1 MTETNAAYL
10 EARETMKRVF
20 RMPEEERK
28 TVLDMMRGAIAIS
41 DLYSRGETAT
51 PQAQRPGA

>member
-20 RMPEEERK
+20 QMPEEERK
-28 TVLDMMRGAIAIS
+28 TVLSMLRGAVVIS
-41 DLYSRGETAT
+41 DLYSGGETAT

>member
-1 MTETNAAYL
+1 MNAQNIDARQTL
-10 EARETMKRVF
+10 EAVQRLPVEAQRA
-20 RMPEEERK
+20 
-28 TVLDMMRGAIAIS
+28 VLAMLRGAVVIS